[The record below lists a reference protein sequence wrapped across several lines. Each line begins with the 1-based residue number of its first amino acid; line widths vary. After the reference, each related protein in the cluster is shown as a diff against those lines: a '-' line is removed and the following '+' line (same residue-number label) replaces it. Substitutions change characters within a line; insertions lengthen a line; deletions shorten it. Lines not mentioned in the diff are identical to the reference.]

1 MKNNRAFGGQ
11 RTVTVMAAL
20 VFLLGATVLLGWA
33 INVDVLKSIMP
44 DWVTMKANSALGMAL
59 CGIAL
64 GLTGV
69 SGRAARLTALAAA
82 AILIVVGA
90 VTLVEYFFGTSLAID
105 DMLFRDN
112 SVPIGNSLPARMSP
126 LAAYCF
132 LLSGIALEVAASP
145 GLRRRWMP
153 FVAAIGST
161 LMAVGAVALLG
172 YAIDGLVNVQWWNYT
187 GLALHTAIGFGL
199 LGYGIMCL
207 VARSGELVWALRR
220 NTTWG
225 FVVGMITLLT
235 SAGISYHFTALL
247 ESSSQWVGHT
257 QDALRELQGIST
269 SNLAMQSALRG
280 YLISGEPVY
289 IEDIGRAKVSL
300 KGHFGSV
307 RERTMDNQKQQL
319 RLDNFQPK
327 LIEEIG
333 FIDQTVELYKT
344 NGREAALEYF
354 NGGAGLKIAAAF
366 RTTVREMRD
375 DELKLLAVR
384 SEAAEVAERTAF
396 LVLPLGTFLSL
407 ALLSVGLFFLNAG
420 AHERDKA
427 EQRLQV
433 SFREIEQMKND
444 LEVRVAERTRQL
456 EDSNRELEAF
466 SYSVSHDLRAP
477 LRAVDGFSQAV
488 LEDFGPSI
496 PLEGHRQLNVIRA
509 ATQKMGDLIDDLLTF
524 SRLSRQSLS
533 LRPVQ
538 TEALVKSVLTDLK
551 GQMAGRDVKVTV
563 GPLPVCESDPALL
576 KQVWV
581 NLLSNALKY
590 TSKLEHATV
599 EVGCIDQKGGQVFF
613 VRDNGTGFDMKY
625 SDKLFGVFQRL
636 HRTDEYEGTGVGLAI
651 VQRIIH
657 RHGGRV
663 WADAAPDAGATFFFT
678 LANPPAL

>member
-1 MKNNRAFGGQ
+1 M
-11 RTVTVMAAL
+11 
-20 VFLLGATVLLGWA
+20 
-33 INVDVLKSIMP
+33 
-44 DWVTMKANSALGMAL
+44 
-59 CGIAL
+59 
-64 GLTGV
+64 
-69 SGRAARLTALAAA
+69 
-82 AILIVVGA
+82 
-90 VTLVEYFFGTSLAID
+90 
-105 DMLFRDN
+105 
-112 SVPIGNSLPARMSP
+112 
-126 LAAYCF
+126 
-132 LLSGIALEVAASP
+132 
-145 GLRRRWMP
+145 
-153 FVAAIGST
+153 
-161 LMAVGAVALLG
+161 
-172 YAIDGLVNVQWWNYT
+172 
-187 GLALHTAIGFGL
+187 
-199 LGYGIMCL
+199 
-207 VARSGELVWALRR
+207 
-220 NTTWG
+220 
-225 FVVGMITLLT
+225 
-235 SAGISYHFTALL
+235 
-247 ESSSQWVGHT
+247 
-257 QDALRELQGIST
+257 
-269 SNLAMQSALRG
+269 
-280 YLISGEPVY
+280 
-289 IEDIGRAKVSL
+289 
-300 KGHFGSV
+300 
-307 RERTMDNQKQQL
+307 
-319 RLDNFQPK
+319 DNFQPK

-333 FIDQTVELYKT
+333 FIDRTVDLYKK
-344 NGREAALEYF
+344 NGREAALQYF
-354 NGGAGLKIAAAF
+354 NGGAGLKIAATF
-366 RTTVREMRD
+366 RTSVRGMRD

-427 EQRLQV
+427 ERRLQV

-456 EDSNRELEAF
+456 EVSNKELEAF

-538 TEALVKSVLTDLK
+538 TEALVKSVLADLK
-551 GQMAGRDVKVTV
+551 GQMANRDVKVTV

-590 TSKLEHATV
+590 TSKREHATV
-599 EVGCIDQKGGQVFF
+599 EVGCIEQESEQVFF

-636 HRTDEYEGTGVGLAI
+636 HRADEYEGTGVGLAI
-651 VQRIIH
+651 VQRIVH

-663 WADAAPDAGATFFFT
+663 WADAAPELGATFFFT
-678 LANPPAL
+678 LANPATP